1 MKKIILI
8 TNHLESS
15 KYFICRKIQQAWD
28 QSVDSYNRKVKKIF
42 TSENENFIIID
53 CKEKLESLD
62 NKFIPDVVFIVP
74 ELMWVNDDVNEGY
87 NVARELIINRYKSK
101 FIQIA
106 FLSVLDR
113 AILVKIADTRNK
125 IFIEAFPQVC
135 LIDHNVKIKFE
146 YYSEIHYKL
155 IKHLAIS
162 DEGRLQKIS
171 HEIYSVK
178 ANIQRKTKDVEINK
192 NDLLEKL
199 DELML
204 FQQWTETV
212 IADEFE
218 KIKNINDSDNLTLS
232 AKNVENIIDEI
243 SIKLTKHNENSNVIV
258 RHKSNYKVFIVE
270 DDKEYRHFFYNT
282 FSKFFNKVHPNDK
295 NKYLIDKNTKDF
307 NINEA
312 DEIIKQI
319 GKNYDIFL
327 LDLLYKDN
335 EGNWLNFNGLDLYQL
350 LRKVNPFAVIRIIT
364 SLPRGIVAKVVEV
377 IMSNTEKPNTD
388 QVFTKKYG
396 FDALKDCIIESIE
409 KINYECAEKEY
420 IRTQLFPIPR
430 TGIFDKPGMRDLMI
444 SLLTNRLTEFDNRKE
459 IALHL
464 FNLYSTNQLNI
475 LTEKWNKGILG
486 KGASFSKPTEKF
498 FLEKIINIMVYRL
511 ISIDVALENDYYRI
525 YFDDFLDK
533 ISNFSSIEGINN
545 EFFYSL
551 GFQIGNESK
560 NNEFFSLK
568 LSNLLPH
575 ESLIIDQKRSERYK
589 NLKVSSYKYLYQWT
603 QNTILNYNYLGSIWK
618 ELNIKEFDWFKK
630 NFDKN
635 NITISQLQTFFAH
648 LYANSMKPLIYKVIE
663 HIGRNETQ
671 ITSEIDAELSKL
683 PELKLQIDLVLN
695 IEK

>member
-28 QSVDSYNRKVKKIF
+28 QSVDSDNRKVKKIF

-258 RHKSNYKVFIVE
+258 RHKSNYKVFIV
-270 DDKEYRHFFYNT
+270 
-282 FSKFFNKVHPNDK
+282 
-295 NKYLIDKNTKDF
+295 
-307 NINEA
+307 
-312 DEIIKQI
+312 
-319 GKNYDIFL
+319 
-327 LDLLYKDN
+327 
-335 EGNWLNFNGLDLYQL
+335 
-350 LRKVNPFAVIRIIT
+350 
-364 SLPRGIVAKVVEV
+364 
-377 IMSNTEKPNTD
+377 
-388 QVFTKKYG
+388 
-396 FDALKDCIIESIE
+396 
-409 KINYECAEKEY
+409 
-420 IRTQLFPIPR
+420 
-430 TGIFDKPGMRDLMI
+430 
-444 SLLTNRLTEFDNRKE
+444 
-459 IALHL
+459 
-464 FNLYSTNQLNI
+464 
-475 LTEKWNKGILG
+475 
-486 KGASFSKPTEKF
+486 
-498 FLEKIINIMVYRL
+498 
-511 ISIDVALENDYYRI
+511 
-525 YFDDFLDK
+525 
-533 ISNFSSIEGINN
+533 
-545 EFFYSL
+545 
-551 GFQIGNESK
+551 
-560 NNEFFSLK
+560 
-568 LSNLLPH
+568 
-575 ESLIIDQKRSERYK
+575 
-589 NLKVSSYKYLYQWT
+589 
-603 QNTILNYNYLGSIWK
+603 
-618 ELNIKEFDWFKK
+618 
-630 NFDKN
+630 
-635 NITISQLQTFFAH
+635 
-648 LYANSMKPLIYKVIE
+648 
-663 HIGRNETQ
+663 
-671 ITSEIDAELSKL
+671 
-683 PELKLQIDLVLN
+683 
-695 IEK
+695 